1 MEWLFRPKVQL
12 GLLVNFAFVMFTLAS
27 SSTGARRQRVVVDVR
42 RGFDAVES
50 SSSAA
55 GAADDTSS
63 YVPLPSR
70 FGPSQALAYH
80 YPEAGQIIVST
91 THDLTLVRKDG
102 RMLTLWPSFY
112 VNGNSINPPR
122 KVLLPFTSSAP
133 ARNYADECE
142 LEIGTEAG
150 MIFWGTLPVS
160 HDRLS
165 KGRAQG
171 VVERMGQEIPYSVF
185 VKLVTSKRV
194 TLKVGDEEITLT
206 DEQLSALRDMQRCI
220 QDGACG

>member
-1 MEWLFRPKVQL
+1 
-12 GLLVNFAFVMFTLAS
+12 LVNFAFVMFTLVS
-27 SSTGARRQRVVVDVR
+27 SSAGGRTQRVIVDVR

-50 SSSAA
+50 RSSVA
-55 GAADDTSS
+55 GTADDTSR
-63 YVPLPSR
+63 YVPLPPR
-70 FGPSQALAYH
+70 FGPPQAVVYH

-91 THDLTLVRKDG
+91 THELTLVKKDG
-102 RMLTLWPSFY
+102 RTLTLRPSFY

-122 KVLLPFTSSAP
+122 KVLLPFTSSAHAP
-133 ARNYADECE
+133 FYADECE

-150 MIFWGTLPVS
+150 MLFRATLPVS

-165 KGRAQG
+165 KGRARG

-194 TLKVGDEEITLT
+194 TFKVGDEESTLT
-206 DEQLSALRDMQRCI
+206 DEQLSALRDMQRCV